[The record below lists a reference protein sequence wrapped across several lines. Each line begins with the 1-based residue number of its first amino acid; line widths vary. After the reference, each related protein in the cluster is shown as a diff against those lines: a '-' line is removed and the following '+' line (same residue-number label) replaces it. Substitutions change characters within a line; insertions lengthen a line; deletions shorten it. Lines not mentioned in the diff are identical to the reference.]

1 MVKANTFSIA
11 AHCTRTGQLGVAV
24 STAIPAVGMLC
35 PYVASGVGA
44 ISSQSFINPY
54 LGIWGLEYLA
64 QGHGAA
70 ETLAYLKTLDPN
82 IEMRQLLVV
91 DARGGSAAFTG
102 QACDSWNG
110 QLVGPN
116 YAIAGNMLVGAA
128 TLEAMQTA
136 YLAQPDRDLADRLML
151 ALQAGQQ
158 AGGDKRGKQSAAL
171 RVHHQEVYPLVSLS
185 VDDHTDPVAELARVY
200 QVFRETLLP
209 VMNMLPTRANPG
221 GAFDLEYARS
231 KGLLQDS

>member
-11 AHCTRTGQLGVAV
+11 AHCARTGQLGVAV

-82 IEMRQLLVV
+82 IEMRQLVIV
-91 DARGGSAAFTG
+91 DTQGGSAAFTG
-102 QACDSWNG
+102 KACDSWNG

-136 YLAQPDRDLADRLML
+136 FLAQPELDLADRLML

-171 RVHHQEVYPLVSLS
+171 RVHHREVYPLVSLA
-185 VDDHTDPVAELARVY
+185 VDDHADPVAELARVY

-209 VMNMLPTRANPG
+209 VMSMLPTRENPG

-231 KGLLQDS
+231 KGMLQDS